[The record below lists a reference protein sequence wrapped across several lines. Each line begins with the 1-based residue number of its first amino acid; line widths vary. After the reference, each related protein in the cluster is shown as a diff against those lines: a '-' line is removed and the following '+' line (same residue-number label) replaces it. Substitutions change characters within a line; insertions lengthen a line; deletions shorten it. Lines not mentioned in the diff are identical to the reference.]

1 MTTTLPV
8 IDLSPLR
15 ESDGGGDVPARIAAA
30 MEEHGF
36 FYITGHGVPEDLLA
50 ETQAA
55 ALDFFRQPAEAK
67 REVAV
72 TKHHRGWNALGDAK
86 MYGATKPDHKE
97 FFQIGLDLPL
107 DDPDVAAGQPLRG
120 PNVFPDSPANFRSA
134 FERYFSAIAAA
145 GDLLLQGVALS
156 LDAERHFFR
165 PHYDKP
171 LQRTQAVWYP
181 RQPMELG
188 EDQFGVAPHTDFG
201 LITLLWQDGSG
212 GLEVLHRNGD
222 WIAAPPMDG
231 TLVVNAGDLMQR
243 WTGGRYRSTPHRAR
257 NRHADDRLSIATFY
271 DPTFDAPVDPADFG
285 ATGEAT
291 TAGAHILG
299 RINESF
305 GYRKEAS

>member
-1 MTTTLPV
+1 MESIPV
-8 IDLSPLR
+8 IDLAPLR
-15 ESDGGGDVPARIAAA
+15 DDGAGGNAPAAIRAA
-30 MEEHGF
+30 MEAHGF
-36 FYITGHGVPEDLLA
+36 FYVTGHGVSDELI
-50 ETQAA
+50 EQTKAA
-55 ALDFFRQPAEAK
+55 ALDFFRRPAEEK
-67 REVAV
+67 RRVAV

-86 MYGATKPDHKE
+86 MYGAEKPDYKE
-97 FFQIGLDLPL
+97 FFQVGLDLPL

-120 PNVFPDSPANFRSA
+120 PNVFPEEPAAFRPA
-134 FERYFSAIAAA
+134 FQGWFRAIAEA

-156 LDAERHFFR
+156 LQKDRHFFR
-165 PHYDKP
+165 RHYDKP

-181 RQPMELG
+181 KQPTDLG

-212 GLEVLHRNGD
+212 GLEVLHPMDG
-222 WIAAPPMDG
+222 WIAAPPING

-257 NRHADDRLSIATFY
+257 NRHVDDRLSIATFY
-271 DPTFDAPVDPADFG
+271 DPTFTAPVDPADFDAEG
-285 ATGEAT
+285 KAT
-291 TAGAHILG
+291 TAGEHILG

>member
-1 MTTTLPV
+1 
-8 IDLSPLR
+8 
-15 ESDGGGDVPARIAAA
+15 
-30 MEEHGF
+30 
-36 FYITGHGVPEDLLA
+36 
-50 ETQAA
+50 
-55 ALDFFRQPAEAK
+55 
-67 REVAV
+67 
-72 TKHHRGWNALGDAK
+72 
-86 MYGATKPDHKE
+86 MYGAEKPDHKE

-120 PNVFPDSPANFRSA
+120 PNIFPDQPPGFRPAFQA
-134 FERYFSAIAAA
+134 LYQGIAEA

-156 LDAERHFFR
+156 LGAPRDFFR
-165 PHYDKP
+165 PHYIKP

-181 RQPMELG
+181 RQSFDLG

-201 LITLLWQDGSG
+201 LITLLWQDNSG
-212 GLEVLHRNGD
+212 GLEVLHRSGD
-222 WIAAPPMDG
+222 WIAAPPVEG

-271 DPTFDAPVDPADFG
+271 DPSFTAPVDPADFG
-285 ATGEAT
+285 AEGDAT

>member
-1 MTTTLPV
+1 MEAIPL

-15 ESDGGGDVPARIAAA
+15 DGGDGGGVPEAIRAA
-30 MEEHGF
+30 MEAHGF
-36 FYITGHGVPEDLLA
+36 FYVTGHGVDDGLVRR
-50 ETQAA
+50 TQAA
-55 ALDFFRQPAEAK
+55 ALDFFRRPVQEK
-67 REVAV
+67 RRVAV

-86 MYGATKPDHKE
+86 MYGAEKPDYKE

-120 PNVFPDSPANFRSA
+120 PNVFPDQPEAFRPAFQDW
-134 FERYFSAIAAA
+134 FQAIAEA

-156 LDAERHFFR
+156 LDKDRHFFR
-165 PHYDKP
+165 PHYGKP

-181 RQPMELG
+181 RQPESLG
-188 EDQFGVAPHTDFG
+188 AEQFGVAPHTDFG

-212 GLEVLHRNGD
+212 GLEVLHPKDG
-222 WIAAPPMDG
+222 WIAAPPVEG

-243 WTGGRYRSTPHRAR
+243 WTGGRYRSTPHRAT
-257 NRHADDRLSIATFY
+257 NRHVDDRLSIATFY
-271 DPTFDAPVDPADFG
+271 DPTFTAPVDPADFD
-285 ATGEAT
+285 ARGEAT
-291 TAGAHILG
+291 TAGEHILG

>member
-1 MTTTLPV
+1 MTALPV

-15 ESDGGGDVPARIAAA
+15 ETGDGGQVPAAIRAA
-30 MEEHGF
+30 MEAHGF
-36 FYITGHGVPEDLLA
+36 FYVTGHGLSGDLIA
-50 ETQAA
+50 RTRAA
-55 ALDFFRQPAEAK
+55 ALDFFRRPVEEK
-67 REVAV
+67 RKVAV
-72 TKHHRGWNALGDAK
+72 TKHHRGWNALGDAR
-86 MYGATKPDHKE
+86 MYGAEKPDYKE
-97 FFQIGLDLPL
+97 FFQVGLDLPL

-120 PNVFPDSPANFRSA
+120 PNVFPDEPTAFRPA
-134 FERYFSAIAAA
+134 FEAWFRAIAEA

-156 LDAERHFFR
+156 LETDRHFFR
-165 PHYDKP
+165 PHYGKP

-212 GLEVLHRNGD
+212 GLEVLHPNDG
-222 WIAAPPMDG
+222 WIAAPPAEG

-257 NRHADDRLSIATFY
+257 NRHVDDRLSIATFY
-271 DPTFDAPVDPADFG
+271 DPAFTAPVDPADFG
-285 ATGEAT
+285 AEGEAT
-291 TAGAHILG
+291 TAGEHILG

-305 GYRKEAS
+305 GYRKKAS